1 MAQRTIVELTDDL
14 DGGKADVT
22 VTFGLDGSSYEIDLT
37 EKNAGTL
44 RATIG
49 EYVGAARR
57 VSGNSR
63 TGASRSGKRGGASGG
78 RAKSETAAIR
88 VWAAANGHTVSD
100 RGRVPA
106 SVQAAYAAAQS

>member
-63 TGASRSGKRGGASGG
+63 TGASGKRGGASGG

-106 SVQAAYAAAQS
+106 SVQAAYAAAPS